1 MIKVKSLN
9 LFRIIDRLNLK
20 DPTVQIFVFMSML
33 ILIGVIMQISSV
45 EHTRRIYLHLTKIFL
60 AIILSIV
67 TYRIHSKLFFL
78 GAGFFYSLSVF
89 LLVSLIFIGST
100 KMGAQ
105 RWLDLK
111 FFSIQP
117 SEIAKFTTI
126 LYLSKYLYIRERI
139 SVFKKYFFSFLILL
153 IPTALIIEQPDLGTS
168 ILLLFCGLSII
179 FVSGI
184 SYRFI
189 IFGVLMIMLITP
201 VIWHNLHDYQKKRI
215 TVFLN
220 PENDVYGM
228 GYHIIQSKIAVGSG
242 GFFGKGFKKGTQT
255 QMNFL
260 PEKNTDFIFT
270 VINEEFGM
278 FLSIIIIFLYI
289 GIVKQLYY
297 ISNATKSNFSK
308 YFILGVASLIFIQSF
323 VNMSMVIGLLPV
335 VGIPLPFISYGG
347 TSLFINVLSVII
359 AIKMYKSQGKEKL
372 IL

>member
-1 MIKVKSLN
+1 MKNVKSLN
-9 LFRIIDRLNLK
+9 LFRIIDKLNLQ
-20 DPTVQIFVFMSML
+20 DSAVQVFVFMSIL
-33 ILIGVIMQISSV
+33 VLIGIVMQISSI
-45 EHTRRIYLHLTKIFL
+45 EYTKRIYLHLIKILL
-60 AIILSIV
+60 AIILSI
-67 TYRIHSKLFFL
+67 TIYKIPSKLFFL
-78 GAGFFYSLSVF
+78 GAGLFYSLSI
-89 LLVSLIFIGST
+89 LLLILLIFIGST

-126 LYLSKYLYIRERI
+126 LYLSKYLYIKEKV
-139 SVFKKYFFSFLILL
+139 SPLKKYFFSFLIILL
-153 IPTALIIEQPDLGTS
+153 PTALIMEQPDLGTS

-189 IFGVLMIMLITP
+189 ILGGLMVTLITP
-201 VIWHNLHDYQKKRI
+201 IIWYNLHDYQKQRI
-215 TVFLN
+215 SVFLN
-220 PENDVYGM
+220 PEGDVYGM

-242 GFFGKGFKKGTQT
+242 GFFGKGFKQGTQA
-255 QMNFL
+255 QMKFL

-278 FLSIIIIFLYI
+278 FLSIIVIFLYI
-289 GIVKQLYY
+289 GIIRQLYN
-297 ISNATKSNFSK
+297 ISNSVKSPFLK

-347 TSLFINVLSVII
+347 TSLFINVLSIAI

-372 IL
+372 LL